1 MALPT
6 RNEVSDDL
14 KWDLSRVFKNDQEWE
29 QEYKQ
34 VAQEIKNL
42 SKFKGTL
49 AKSGK
54 DLYEGI
60 TAILAVNRRLEKV
73 YVYATMSSDVDTSN
87 NHYLGFVAKAQ
98 SLANQMSAAI
108 AFVDPE
114 MLSIPEETLAK
125 FMQDEPRLENY
136 RHRLE
141 QITQKRPHTLP
152 ANEEKIIADAGDAMG
167 TSANTF
173 NVLTN
178 SDMEYG
184 YVQDEDGEMVQLSDG
199 LYSLLIQSQ
208 DRNVRKNAFD
218 VMYASYG
225 QFENSLASTL
235 SGEVKAHNFNARV
248 HKYNS
253 AREAALSENSV
264 PTAVYDTLIKEV
276 NSHLDLLHRYVA
288 LRKKILGLKDLQM
301 YDMYVPL
308 TGKPV
313 LSYNFEEAK
322 EEARK
327 ALAPLGEDY
336 LKHVDY
342 IFNNRVID
350 VVENQNK
357 VTGAYSG
364 GAYDTDPYELLNWED
379 NLDSLY
385 TLVHETGHSVHSWY
399 TRNTQPYVYGDY
411 PIFVAEIASTTNE
424 NILTEYFLDKITDP
438 KTRAFVL
445 NHYLDSFKG
454 TLFRQTQFAEFEQ
467 FIHETDANGQPLTA
481 DVLDEFYGNLNQRYY
496 GDSVEPGGEIAM
508 EWSRIPHFYYN
519 FYVYQYATGF
529 AAATALANKVVHG
542 TEQERD
548 AYITFLK
555 SGSSD
560 YPTEIMKRAG
570 VDMTKADYLRDAFDT
585 FEKRLNEFEKIVD
598 ELNAEKQDSHLNKL
612 VDLISTS
619 FFISYFIYTWRQ
631 FFLTLHQESISNF

>member
-1 MALPT
+1 MVINKIVLQKEGKYMSLPT

-14 KWDLSRVFKNDQEWE
+14 KWDLSRVFENDQEWE
-29 QEYKQ
+29 KEYQQ
-34 VAQEIKNL
+34 VTNEIKNI
-42 SKFKGTL
+42 SKYKQTL
-49 AKSGK
+49 TKSGK

-60 TAILAVNRRLEKV
+60 TAILAIERRLEKV
-73 YVYATMSSDVDTSN
+73 YVYATMSSDVDTKN
-87 NHYLGFVAKAQ
+87 NHYLGFVAKVQ
-98 SLANQMSAAI
+98 SLANQMAA
-108 AFVDPE
+108 ATSFVDPE
-114 MLSIPEETLAK
+114 ILSIPEKTLAK
-125 FMQDEPRLENY
+125 FIQDEPRLENY

-152 ANEEKIIADAGDAMG
+152 ANEEKIIAAAGDAMG

-173 NVLTN
+173 NILTN
-178 SDMEYG
+178 SDMEFG
-184 YVQDEDGEMVQLSDG
+184 YVQDENGDMIQLSDG

-208 DRNVRKNAFD
+208 DREVRKNAFD

-253 AREAALSENSV
+253 AREAALSENGV

-276 NSHLDLLHRYVA
+276 NSHLDLLHRYVS

-308 TGKPV
+308 TGEPP
-313 LSYNFEEAK
+313 LSYNFETAK
-322 EEARK
+322 AEARK

-350 VVENQNK
+350 VVESQNK

-424 NILTEYFLDKITDP
+424 NILTEYFLDNITDL

-467 FIHETDANGQPLTA
+467 FIHEADAQGQPLTA
-481 DVLDEFYGNLNQRYY
+481 DVLDEFYGKLNQRYY
-496 GDSVEPGGEIAM
+496 GDSVEPGGEIAK
-508 EWSRIPHFYYN
+508 EWERIPHFYYN

-529 AAATALANKVVHG
+529 ASATALANKVVHG
-542 TEQERD
+542 TDQERD
-548 AYITFLK
+548 AYINFLK

-585 FEKRLNEFEKIVD
+585 FEKRLNEFEKIID
-598 ELNAEKQDSHLNKL
+598 KLNAEK
-612 VDLISTS
+612 
-619 FFISYFIYTWRQ
+619 
-631 FFLTLHQESISNF
+631 

>member
-1 MALPT
+1 MVINKIVLQKEGKYMSLPT

-14 KWDLSRVFKNDQEWE
+14 KWDLSRVFENDQEWE
-29 QEYKQ
+29 KEYQQ
-34 VAQEIKNL
+34 VTNEIKNI
-42 SKFKGTL
+42 SKYKQTL
-49 AKSGK
+49 TKSGK

-60 TAILAVNRRLEKV
+60 TAILAIERRLEKV
-73 YVYATMSSDVDTSN
+73 YVYATMSSDVDTKN
-87 NHYLGFVAKAQ
+87 NHYLGFVAKVQ
-98 SLANQMSAAI
+98 NLANQMAA
-108 AFVDPE
+108 ATSFVDPE
-114 MLSIPEETLAK
+114 ILSIPEKTLAK

-152 ANEEKIIADAGDAMG
+152 ANEEKIIAAAGDAMG

-178 SDMEYG
+178 SDMEFG
-184 YVQDEDGEMVQLSDG
+184 YVQDENGDMIQLSDG

-208 DRNVRKNAFD
+208 DREVRKNAFD

-253 AREAALSENSV
+253 AREAALSENGV

-308 TGKPV
+308 TGEPV
-313 LSYNFEEAK
+313 LSYNFNEAK

-350 VVENQNK
+350 VVESQNK

-424 NILTEYFLDKITDP
+424 NILTEYFLDNITDL

-467 FIHETDANGQPLTA
+467 FIHEADAQGQPLTA
-481 DVLDEFYGNLNQRYY
+481 DVLDEFYGKLNQRYY
-496 GDSVEPGGEIAM
+496 GDSVEPGGEIAK
-508 EWSRIPHFYYN
+508 EWARIPHFYYN

-542 TEQERD
+542 INQERD
-548 AYITFLK
+548 AYINFLK

-598 ELNAEKQDSHLNKL
+598 ELNGKK
-612 VDLISTS
+612 
-619 FFISYFIYTWRQ
+619 
-631 FFLTLHQESISNF
+631 

>member
-114 MLSIPEETLAK
+114 ILSIPEETLAK

-467 FIHETDANGQPLTA
+467 CIHETDANGQPLTA

-548 AYITFLK
+548 AYINFLK

-585 FEKRLNEFEKIVD
+585 FEKRLNEFEKIVN
-598 ELNAEKQDSHLNKL
+598 ELNAEK
-612 VDLISTS
+612 
-619 FFISYFIYTWRQ
+619 
-631 FFLTLHQESISNF
+631 

>member
-1 MALPT
+1 MSLPT

-14 KWDLSRVFKNDQEWE
+14 KWDLSRVFENDQEWE
-29 QEYKQ
+29 KEYQQ
-34 VAQEIKNL
+34 VTNEIKNI
-42 SKFKGTL
+42 SKYKQTL
-49 AKSGK
+49 TKSGK

-60 TAILAVNRRLEKV
+60 TAILAIERRLEKV
-73 YVYATMSSDVDTSN
+73 YVYATMSSDVDTKN

-98 SLANQMSAAI
+98 SLANQMAA
-108 AFVDPE
+108 ATSFVDPE
-114 MLSIPEETLAK
+114 ILSIPEKTLAK

-152 ANEEKIIADAGDAMG
+152 ANEEKIIAAAGDAMG

-178 SDMEYG
+178 SDMEFG
-184 YVQDEDGEMVQLSDG
+184 YVQDENGDMIQLSDG

-208 DRNVRKNAFD
+208 DREVRKNAFD

-253 AREAALSENSV
+253 AREAALSENGV

-276 NSHLDLLHRYVA
+276 NSHLHLLHRYVA

-308 TGKPV
+308 TGEPV
-313 LSYNFEEAK
+313 LSYNFNEAK

-350 VVENQNK
+350 VVESQNK

-424 NILTEYFLDKITDP
+424 NILTEYFLDNITDL

-467 FIHETDANGQPLTA
+467 FIHEADAQGQPLTA
-481 DVLDEFYGNLNQRYY
+481 DVLDEFYGKLNQRYY
-496 GDSVEPGGEIAM
+496 GDSVEPGGEIAK
-508 EWSRIPHFYYN
+508 EWARIPHFYYN

-542 TEQERD
+542 INQERD
-548 AYITFLK
+548 AYINFLK

-598 ELNAEKQDSHLNKL
+598 ELNGKK
-612 VDLISTS
+612 
-619 FFISYFIYTWRQ
+619 
-631 FFLTLHQESISNF
+631 

>member
-73 YVYATMSSDVDTSN
+73 YVYATMSSDVDTSD

-114 MLSIPEETLAK
+114 ILSIPEETLAK

-184 YVQDEDGEMVQLSDG
+184 YVQDEEGEMVQLSDG

-350 VVENQNK
+350 VVESQNK

-496 GDSVEPGGEIAM
+496 GDSVEPGGEIAR
-508 EWSRIPHFYYN
+508 EWARIPHFYYN

-548 AYITFLK
+548 AYINFLK

-598 ELNAEKQDSHLNKL
+598 ELNAEK
-612 VDLISTS
+612 
-619 FFISYFIYTWRQ
+619 
-631 FFLTLHQESISNF
+631 

>member
-114 MLSIPEETLAK
+114 ILSIPEETLAK

-253 AREAALSENSV
+253 AREAALSENSI

-548 AYITFLK
+548 AYINFLK

-585 FEKRLNEFEKIVD
+585 FEKRLNEFEKIVN
-598 ELNAEKQDSHLNKL
+598 ELNAEK
-612 VDLISTS
+612 
-619 FFISYFIYTWRQ
+619 
-631 FFLTLHQESISNF
+631 

>member
-1 MALPT
+1 MSLPT

-14 KWDLSRVFKNDQEWE
+14 KWDLSRVFENDQEWE
-29 QEYKQ
+29 KEYQQ
-34 VAQEIKNL
+34 VTNEIKNI
-42 SKFKGTL
+42 SKYKQTL
-49 AKSGK
+49 TKSGK

-60 TAILAVNRRLEKV
+60 TTILAIERRLEKV
-73 YVYATMSSDVDTSN
+73 YVYATMSSDVDTKN
-87 NHYLGFVAKAQ
+87 NHYLGFVAKVQ
-98 SLANQMSAAI
+98 SLANQMAA
-108 AFVDPE
+108 ATSFVDPE
-114 MLSIPEETLAK
+114 ILSIPEKTLAK
-125 FMQDEPRLENY
+125 FIQDEPRLENY

-152 ANEEKIIADAGDAMG
+152 ANEEKIIAAAGDAMG

-178 SDMEYG
+178 SDMEFG
-184 YVQDEDGEMVQLSDG
+184 YVQDENGDMIQLSDG

-208 DRNVRKNAFD
+208 DREVRKNAFD

-253 AREAALSENSV
+253 AREAALSENGV

-276 NSHLDLLHRYVA
+276 NSHLDLLHRYVS

-308 TGKPV
+308 TGEPV
-313 LSYNFEEAK
+313 LSYNFNEAK

-350 VVENQNK
+350 VVESQNK

-364 GAYDTDPYELLNWED
+364 GAYDTDPYELLNWEN

-424 NILTEYFLDKITDP
+424 NILTEYFLDNITDL

-467 FIHETDANGQPLTA
+467 FIHEADAQGQPLTA
-481 DVLDEFYGNLNQRYY
+481 DVLDEFYGKLNQRYY
-496 GDSVEPGGEIAM
+496 GDSVEPGGEIAK
-508 EWSRIPHFYYN
+508 EWARIPHFYYN

-529 AAATALANKVVHG
+529 ASATALANKVVHG
-542 TEQERD
+542 TDQECD
-548 AYITFLK
+548 AYINFLK

-585 FEKRLNEFEKIVD
+585 FEKRLNEFEKIID
-598 ELNAEKQDSHLNKL
+598 KLIAEK
-612 VDLISTS
+612 
-619 FFISYFIYTWRQ
+619 
-631 FFLTLHQESISNF
+631 

>member
-1 MALPT
+1 MSLPT

-14 KWDLSRVFKNDQEWE
+14 KWDLSRVFENDQEWE
-29 QEYKQ
+29 KEYQQ
-34 VAQEIKNL
+34 VTNEIKNI
-42 SKFKGTL
+42 SKYKQTL
-49 AKSGK
+49 TKSGK

-60 TAILAVNRRLEKV
+60 TTILAIERRLEKV
-73 YVYATMSSDVDTSN
+73 YVYATMSSDVDTKN
-87 NHYLGFVAKAQ
+87 NHYLGFIAKVQ
-98 SLANQMSAAI
+98 SLASQMAA
-108 AFVDPE
+108 ATSFVDPE
-114 MLSIPEETLAK
+114 ILSIPEKTLAK
-125 FMQDEPRLENY
+125 FIQDEPRLENY

-152 ANEEKIIADAGDAMG
+152 ANEEKIIAAAGDAMG

-178 SDMEYG
+178 SDMEFG
-184 YVQDEDGEMVQLSDG
+184 YVQDENGDMIQLSDG

-208 DRNVRKNAFD
+208 DREVRKNAFD

-253 AREAALSENSV
+253 AREAALSENGV

-276 NSHLDLLHRYVA
+276 NSHLDLLHRYVS

-308 TGKPV
+308 TGEPP
-313 LSYNFEEAK
+313 LSYNFETAK
-322 EEARK
+322 AEARK

-350 VVENQNK
+350 VVESQNK

-424 NILTEYFLDKITDP
+424 NILTEYFLDNITDL

-467 FIHETDANGQPLTA
+467 FIHEADAQGQPLTA
-481 DVLDEFYGNLNQRYY
+481 DVLDEFYGKLNQRYY
-496 GDSVEPGGEIAM
+496 GDSVEPGEEIAK
-508 EWSRIPHFYYN
+508 EWARIPHFYYN

-529 AAATALANKVVHG
+529 ATATALANKVVHG
-542 TEQERD
+542 TDQERD
-548 AYITFLK
+548 VYINFLK

-585 FEKRLNEFEKIVD
+585 FEKRLNEFEKIID
-598 ELNAEKQDSHLNKL
+598 ELNAENK
-612 VDLISTS
+612 IH
-619 FFISYFIYTWRQ
+619 I
-631 FFLTLHQESISNF
+631 

>member
-264 PTAVYDTLIKEV
+264 PTAVYGTLIKEV

-598 ELNAEKQDSHLNKL
+598 ELNAEK
-612 VDLISTS
+612 
-619 FFISYFIYTWRQ
+619 
-631 FFLTLHQESISNF
+631 

>member
-14 KWDLSRVFKNDQEWE
+14 KWDLSRVFKNNQEWE

-114 MLSIPEETLAK
+114 ILSIPEETLAK

-350 VVENQNK
+350 VVESQNK

-548 AYITFLK
+548 AYINFLK

-598 ELNAEKQDSHLNKL
+598 ELNAEK
-612 VDLISTS
+612 
-619 FFISYFIYTWRQ
+619 
-631 FFLTLHQESISNF
+631 

>member
-152 ANEEKIIADAGDAMG
+152 ANEEKVIADAGDAMG

-598 ELNAEKQDSHLNKL
+598 ELNAEK
-612 VDLISTS
+612 
-619 FFISYFIYTWRQ
+619 
-631 FFLTLHQESISNF
+631 

>member
-14 KWDLSRVFKNDQEWE
+14 KWDLSRVFKNNQEWE

-114 MLSIPEETLAK
+114 ILSIPEETLAK

-542 TEQERD
+542 TDKERD
-548 AYITFLK
+548 AYINFLK

-570 VDMTKADYLRDAFDT
+570 VDMTKADYLRDTFDT

-598 ELNAEKQDSHLNKL
+598 ELN
-612 VDLISTS
+612 
-619 FFISYFIYTWRQ
+619 
-631 FFLTLHQESISNF
+631 

>member
-98 SLANQMSAAI
+98 SLANQMSTAI

-114 MLSIPEETLAK
+114 ILSIPEETLAK

-548 AYITFLK
+548 AYINFLK

-585 FEKRLNEFEKIVD
+585 FEKRLNEFEKIVN
-598 ELNAEKQDSHLNKL
+598 ELNAEK
-612 VDLISTS
+612 
-619 FFISYFIYTWRQ
+619 
-631 FFLTLHQESISNF
+631 

>member
-6 RNEVSDDL
+6 RNAVSDEL

-54 DLYEGI
+54 ELYEGI
-60 TAILAVNRRLEKV
+60 TEILAINRRLEKV

-87 NHYLGFVAKAQ
+87 THYLGFVVKAQ

-114 MLSIPEETLAK
+114 ILSIPAKTLTK

-225 QFENSLASTL
+225 QFKNSLASTL

-276 NSHLDLLHRYVA
+276 NSHLDLLHRYVS

-313 LSYNFEEAK
+313 LSYNFNEAK

-350 VVENQNK
+350 VVESQNK

-467 FIHETDANGQPLTA
+467 FIHEADANGQPLTA
-481 DVLDEFYGNLNQRYY
+481 DVLDEFYGDLNQRYY

-542 TEQERD
+542 TDKERD
-548 AYITFLK
+548 AYINFLK

-570 VDMTKADYLRDAFDT
+570 VDMTKADYLRDTFDT

-598 ELNAEKQDSHLNKL
+598 ELN
-612 VDLISTS
+612 
-619 FFISYFIYTWRQ
+619 
-631 FFLTLHQESISNF
+631 

>member
-1 MALPT
+1 MSLPT

-14 KWDLSRVFKNDQEWE
+14 KWDLSRVFENDQEWE
-29 QEYKQ
+29 KEYQQ
-34 VAQEIKNL
+34 VTNEIKNI
-42 SKFKGTL
+42 SKYKQTL
-49 AKSGK
+49 TKSGK

-60 TAILAVNRRLEKV
+60 TAILAIERRLEKV
-73 YVYATMSSDVDTSN
+73 YVYATMSSDVDTKN
-87 NHYLGFVAKAQ
+87 NHYLGFVAKVQ
-98 SLANQMSAAI
+98 SLANQMAA
-108 AFVDPE
+108 ATSFVDPE
-114 MLSIPEETLAK
+114 ILSIPEKTLAK
-125 FMQDEPRLENY
+125 FIQDEPRLENY

-152 ANEEKIIADAGDAMG
+152 ANEEKIIAAAGDAMG

-178 SDMEYG
+178 SDMEFG
-184 YVQDEDGEMVQLSDG
+184 YVQDENGDMIQLSDG

-208 DRNVRKNAFD
+208 DREVRKNAFD

-253 AREAALSENSV
+253 AREAALSENGV
-264 PTAVYDTLIKEV
+264 PTTVYDTLIKEV

-308 TGKPV
+308 TGEPV
-313 LSYNFEEAK
+313 LSYNFNEAK

-350 VVENQNK
+350 VVESQNK

-364 GAYDTDPYELLNWED
+364 GAYDTDPYELLNWEN

-424 NILTEYFLDKITDP
+424 NILTEYFLDNITDL

-467 FIHETDANGQPLTA
+467 FIHEADAQGQPLTA
-481 DVLDEFYGNLNQRYY
+481 DVLDEFYGKLNQRYY
-496 GDSVEPGGEIAM
+496 GDSVEPGGEIAK
-508 EWSRIPHFYYN
+508 EWERIPHFYYN

-542 TEQERD
+542 TDQERD
-548 AYITFLK
+548 AYINFLK

-570 VDMTKADYLRDAFDT
+570 VDMTKTDYLRDAFDT
-585 FEKRLNEFEKIVD
+585 FEKRLNEFEKIID
-598 ELNAEKQDSHLNKL
+598 ELNAEK
-612 VDLISTS
+612 
-619 FFISYFIYTWRQ
+619 
-631 FFLTLHQESISNF
+631 

>member
-14 KWDLSRVFKNDQEWE
+14 KWDLSRVFKNNQEWE

-114 MLSIPEETLAK
+114 ILSIPEETLAK

-508 EWSRIPHFYYN
+508 EWSRISHFYYN

-548 AYITFLK
+548 AYINFLK

-570 VDMTKADYLRDAFDT
+570 VDMTRADYLRDAFDT

-598 ELNAEKQDSHLNKL
+598 ELNAEK
-612 VDLISTS
+612 
-619 FFISYFIYTWRQ
+619 
-631 FFLTLHQESISNF
+631 

>member
-1 MALPT
+1 MSLPT

-14 KWDLSRVFKNDQEWE
+14 KWDLSRVFENDQEWE
-29 QEYKQ
+29 KEYQQ
-34 VAQEIKNL
+34 VTNEIKNI
-42 SKFKGTL
+42 SKYKQTL
-49 AKSGK
+49 TKSGK

-60 TAILAVNRRLEKV
+60 TAILAIERRLEKV
-73 YVYATMSSDVDTSN
+73 YVYATMSSDVDTKN
-87 NHYLGFVAKAQ
+87 NHYLGFVAKVQ
-98 SLANQMSAAI
+98 NLANQMAA
-108 AFVDPE
+108 ATSFVDPE
-114 MLSIPEETLAK
+114 ILSIPEKTLAK

-152 ANEEKIIADAGDAMG
+152 ANEEKIIAAAGDAMG

-178 SDMEYG
+178 SDMEFG
-184 YVQDEDGEMVQLSDG
+184 YVQDENGDMIQLSDG

-208 DRNVRKNAFD
+208 DREVRKNAFD

-253 AREAALSENSV
+253 AREAALSENGV

-288 LRKKILGLKDLQM
+288 LRKKILGLKDLQL

-308 TGKPV
+308 TGEPV
-313 LSYNFEEAK
+313 LSYNFNEAK

-350 VVENQNK
+350 VVESQNK

-424 NILTEYFLDKITDP
+424 NILTEYFLDNITDL

-445 NHYLDSFKG
+445 NHHLDSFKG

-467 FIHETDANGQPLTA
+467 FIHEADAQGQPLTA
-481 DVLDEFYGNLNQRYY
+481 DVLDEFYGKLNQRYY
-496 GDSVEPGGEIAM
+496 GDSVEPGGEIAK
-508 EWSRIPHFYYN
+508 EWARIPHFYYN

-542 TEQERD
+542 INQERD
-548 AYITFLK
+548 AYINFLK

-598 ELNAEKQDSHLNKL
+598 ELNGKK
-612 VDLISTS
+612 
-619 FFISYFIYTWRQ
+619 
-631 FFLTLHQESISNF
+631 

>member
-14 KWDLSRVFKNDQEWE
+14 KWDLSRVFKNNQEWE

-114 MLSIPEETLAK
+114 ILSIPEETLAK

-548 AYITFLK
+548 AYINFLK

-570 VDMTKADYLRDAFDT
+570 VDMTRADYLRDAFDT
-585 FEKRLNEFEKIVD
+585 FEKRLNEFEKIVN
-598 ELNAEKQDSHLNKL
+598 ELNAEK
-612 VDLISTS
+612 
-619 FFISYFIYTWRQ
+619 
-631 FFLTLHQESISNF
+631 

>member
-114 MLSIPEETLAK
+114 ILSIPEETLAK

-276 NSHLDLLHRYVA
+276 NSHLDLLYRYVA

-322 EEARK
+322 AEARK

-548 AYITFLK
+548 AYINFLK

-570 VDMTKADYLRDAFDT
+570 VDMTRADYLRDAFDT

-598 ELNAEKQDSHLNKL
+598 ELNAEK
-612 VDLISTS
+612 
-619 FFISYFIYTWRQ
+619 
-631 FFLTLHQESISNF
+631 